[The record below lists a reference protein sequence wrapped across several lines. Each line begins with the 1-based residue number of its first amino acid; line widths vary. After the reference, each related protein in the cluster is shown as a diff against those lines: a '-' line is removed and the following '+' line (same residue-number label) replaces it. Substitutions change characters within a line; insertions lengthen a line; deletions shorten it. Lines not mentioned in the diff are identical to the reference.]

1 MYLVPFLGYLTL
13 NNIVTLKFGL
23 EVTQGHSK
31 WYQNGTIRK
40 LGCGFLFTFHSDKAR
55 YWLQIV
61 IFFIPS
67 LHSAPPLGGSPSEY
81 YHPVWCGKTRMV
93 GLPDGE
99 KTLRICITV
108 YTQYRLVSDGQTDR
122 RRNRHLATP

>member
-13 NNIVTLKFGL
+13 NNIVILKFGL

-61 IFFIPS
+61 IFYTIVAFGAPVRGVSVGILPS
-67 LHSAPPLGGSPSEY
+67 
-81 YHPVWCGKTRMV
+81 
-93 GLPDGE
+93 
-99 KTLRICITV
+99 
-108 YTQYRLVSDGQTDR
+108 RLVWK
-122 RRNRHLATP
+122 N